1 MNFRDSL
8 LVTFLVAASF
18 SLRVA
23 EDCVVGSGSDCVGKP
38 FCCFPSNCY
47 CCASDTA
54 GPNVTM
60 VNQAVSSC
68 VCDENNPGR
77 YRLVIKSG
85 GLVGNLKCGRNMTSP
100 PSGGE
105 GSSPAPTLSQASS
118 LLSVYAALVFSTF
131 LLQTL

>member
-18 SLRVA
+18 SLTIA

-68 VCDENNPGR
+68 VCDENNPGS
-77 YRLVIKSG
+77 YGLVIKSG
-85 GLVGNLKCGRNMTSP
+85 GLVGNLKTLTGLIPCNPYRRNIRPRPVELAAGLRYATK
-100 PSGGE
+100 
-105 GSSPAPTLSQASS
+105 ASS
-118 LLSVYAALVFSTF
+118 TGRRSRQST
-131 LLQTL
+131 